1 MAVFTTESLVKEKV
15 SKTTHEKLPRQG
27 DQCDYKY
34 LRKMNLKRHMLK
46 HNGITKP
53 ETRGRKKKNGL
64 LSERFQ
70 LGRVRQ
76 RMETT
81 RQREWFLGLERI

>member
-1 MAVFTTESLVKEKV
+1 MAVLTTESLVKEKV
-15 SKTTHEKLPRQG
+15 SKTTHEKLPLQC

-64 LSERFQ
+64 LSERTQ
-70 LGRVRQ
+70 GRSKADIYQ
-76 RMETT
+76 WIRMSVPSVKH
-81 RQREWFLGLERI
+81 